1 MRSRLQFLTPPV
13 HRHEYA
19 EIGRL
24 ILIAI
29 SLDACCTCARFRTIA
44 LAYRITVANE
54 IVKVG
59 SHVDCNLQSSVAIDA
74 YAGSRSLGNLPEWSE
89 RSWSYL
95 NQIIESL
102 ITQRRRCRSG
112 YKTAMSSK
120 YRHTARLTI
129 CCDLRCRSE
138 HFGGTTANATTRA
151 VSGLRPC
158 LHTSSTNRA
167 WS

>member
-13 HRHEYA
+13 HGHEGA
-19 EIGRL
+19 EIGR
-24 ILIAI
+24 LIAI

-44 LAYRITVANE
+44 WLIGLQWPTRSSRLDLTSIAI
-54 IVKVG
+54 
-59 SHVDCNLQSSVAIDA
+59 CNPVWPLTHT
-74 YAGSRSLGNLPEWSE
+74 GSRSLGNLPEWSE

-102 ITQRRRCRSG
+102 TTQRRRCRSG

-120 YRHTARLTI
+120 YRHTARLTT

-138 HFGGTTANATTRA
+138 HFGGTTANVTTRA